1 MKMCVISSLISI
13 FLLISFPSGAQSVK
27 QYKNQYNV
35 IPCEGLKT
43 KLESLEKRS
52 KMILNVASEKTKKE
66 FKYKKE
72 STTFID
78 ETKKLRIKTKQVM
91 FGFYSFI

>member
-1 MKMCVISSLISI
+1 MKYNTPNKGVFFMKMCVISSLISI

-66 FKYKKE
+66 FKYKK
-72 STTFID
+72 
-78 ETKKLRIKTKQVM
+78 KALRLLMKQKNCE
-91 FGFYSFI
+91 